1 VHTEHTAFEPGH
13 DYWHVLDVT
22 LSETAAVTT
31 VGIGGNLGLEL
42 VVPFRTSTTR
52 VHFEDENRQPFV
64 PAEGETHHRDETV
77 AGIGDPWLMLHA
89 ARPRATW
96 TTAARIGVA
105 LPLGRTVPNPFA
117 LGREGL
123 PHQHVQFG
131 TGTWDPVLGLS
142 AGRPL
147 GPFALTLSALARL
160 ALYENVHGY
169 RAGHHY
175 LVSALVERPLPHRWR
190 MGAAL
195 DLTHEEPERWDGHV
209 EGEEGNLG
217 RTDLLATLA
226 ASRSVGGG
234 AVRLT
239 ISVPIVTRTRGA
251 QLDYPLLLSVGFSR

>member
-1 VHTEHTAFEPGH
+1 M
-13 DYWHVLDVT
+13 LDVT

-31 VGIGGNLGLEL
+31 VGVGSNLGLEL

-52 VHFEDENRQPFV
+52 VHFEDDNRQPFV
-64 PAEGETHHRDETV
+64 PLEGETHHRDETI

-89 ARPRATW
+89 ARPGATW
-96 TTAARIGVA
+96 TTAARLGAAV
-105 LPLGRTVPNPFA
+105 PLGHTVPNPFA

-131 TGTWDPVLGLS
+131 TGTWDPVFGLS

-147 GPFALTLSALARL
+147 GSFALTLSTLARL
-160 ALYENVHGY
+160 ALYENKYGY
-169 RAGHHY
+169 RAGHRY
-175 LVSALVERPLPHRWR
+175 LVTAHAERPLAHHWR
-190 MGAAL
+190 IGAAL
-195 DLTHEEPERWDGHV
+195 DLAHEEPERWDGHI
-209 EGEEGNLG
+209 EEEEGNLG

-239 ISVPIVTRTRGA
+239 LSVPIVTRTRGA
-251 QLDYPLLLSVGFSR
+251 QLDYPLLVSVGFGR